1 MGNNMNT
8 YIDGIVN
15 AELRDG
21 VVRLHVFIRQA
32 MPGDKNENDKADL
45 AENSQSVGSIITS
58 VKGAMQMLTTLEQLK
73 ESLLQ
78 ADVIR
83 IGVQAEAV
91 HSLDTH

>member
-1 MGNNMNT
+1 MNT
-8 YIDGIVN
+8 YIDGIAN

-21 VVRLHVFIRQA
+21 VVRLHVFIQQA
-32 MPGDKNENDKADL
+32 VPGAKNENDKADM
-45 AENSQSVGSIITS
+45 AENLQTVGSIITS

-83 IGVQAEAV
+83 IGERTEEVHAV
-91 HSLDTH
+91 GTH

>member
-1 MGNNMNT
+1 MNT
-8 YIDGIVN
+8 YIDGIAN

-21 VVRLHVFIRQA
+21 VVRLHVFIQQA
-32 MPGDKNENDKADL
+32 VPSPTSENDKADM

-83 IGVQAEAV
+83 IGAPTESVSTIER
-91 HSLDTH
+91 H

>member
-1 MGNNMNT
+1 MNT
-8 YIDGIVN
+8 YIDGIAN

-21 VVRLHVFIRQA
+21 VVRLQVFIQQA
-32 MPGDKNENDKADL
+32 VPGARNDNGKADM
-45 AENSQSVGSIITS
+45 AENSQATGSIITS

-83 IGVQAEAV
+83 IGEKTESVTTIDS
-91 HSLDTH
+91 H

>member
-1 MGNNMNT
+1 MNT
-8 YIDGIVN
+8 YIDGIAN

-21 VVRLHVFIRQA
+21 VVRLQVFIQQA
-32 MPGDKNENDKADL
+32 VPGARNENGKADM
-45 AENSQSVGSIITS
+45 AENSQAAGSIITS

-83 IGVQAEAV
+83 IGEK
-91 HSLDTH
+91 TE

>member
-1 MGNNMNT
+1 MNT
-8 YIDGIVN
+8 YIDGIAN

-21 VVRLHVFIRQA
+21 VVRLHVFIQQA
-32 MPGDKNENDKADL
+32 VPSPTSENDKADM

-83 IGVQAEAV
+83 IGEQTATV
-91 HSLDTH
+91 HALDKH